1 MKIFLETS
9 LLSDVN
15 IAEIGKEILEKYLA
29 GDQFYVSALTHFQLL
44 WGYSIAKRSP
54 ERYEDFLVKTRT
66 EIAPLTKLDAE
77 EATRMKP
84 IRKDLL
90 DALIASCV
98 KRYDG
103 NIWTRDRDFFKFL
116 PHAKVRVF

>member
-9 LLSDVN
+9 LLSDAN
-15 IAEIGKEILEKYLA
+15 IAEISKEILEKYLA
-29 GDQFYVSALTHFQLL
+29 GDQFYISALTHFQLL

-54 ERYEDFLVKTRT
+54 ERYENFLVKTRT
-66 EIAPLTKLDAE
+66 EIASLTKLDAE
-77 EATRMKP
+77 EAARMKP
-84 IRKDLL
+84 IRNDLL

-116 PHAKVRVF
+116 PRSKVRLF